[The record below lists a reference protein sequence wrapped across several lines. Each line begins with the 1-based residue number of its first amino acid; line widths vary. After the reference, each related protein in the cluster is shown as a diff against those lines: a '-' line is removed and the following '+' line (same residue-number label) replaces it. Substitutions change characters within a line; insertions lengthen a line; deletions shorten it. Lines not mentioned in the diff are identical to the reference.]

1 MLLADEPTGALDSKT
16 SKTIMEL
23 FRDINKNEQTIL
35 MVTHS
40 AVDASYAKR
49 ILFIKDG
56 RLYHE
61 IYRGEELQS
70 EFQNV
75 LLIV

>member
-1 MLLADEPTGALDSKT
+1 
-16 SKTIMEL
+16 
-23 FRDINKNEQTIL
+23 

-40 AVDASYAKR
+40 AVMLLAKR

>member
-1 MLLADEPTGALDSKT
+1 
-16 SKTIMEL
+16 
-23 FRDINKNEQTIL
+23 